1 MGKMKV
7 IRIILV
13 PYPAQGH
20 ITPMLNLA
28 SALLNHG
35 LEPVMVVPEYI
46 HRQII
51 KSPTM
56 DGEMNKIL
64 WKPIPDGMSK
74 DTEPPDFFSIE
85 TAMENTM
92 PSHLEKVVREL
103 GGGEEEEEDG
113 GGGNGVIVGC
123 MVVDLL
129 ASWAIQ
135 VASRCG
141 VPAAGF
147 WPAMFATYRLITAI
161 PDMIMAGFI
170 SDSGFPQHSKHYFL
184 PCEPI
189 LSMEDLPWLIGNLES
204 RKARFK
210 FWTRTLNRSRSL
222 KWLLV
227 NSFPEE
233 KLFHI
238 DHHQHQNQLINISK
252 NNNTTTETTTSPI
265 VFAIGP
271 LSKLAKTKNVLSL
284 RDEDKSCL
292 KWLDKQKPQSVI
304 YISFGS
310 WVSPIGEDKVKNLAM
325 ALEAFEHPFL
335 WVLGSNWRKGLPK
348 GYLERVVFS
357 KKAAGQVVSWA
368 PQIEVLKHS
377 SVGCFLTHCGWN
389 STMEAIQFRKRLLCF
404 PIAGDQFVN
413 SIYIVK
419 VWRIGIRINN
429 GFGQSDIEEGLR
441 MVMEDT
447 EMNERLKKVY
457 EKTMGEEAIFKVEL
471 NLKAFV
477 DDATKICYQNCMNSN

>member
-1 MGKMKV
+1 MKV

-46 HRQII
+46 HLQII

-64 WKPIPDGMSK
+64 WKPTPDGMSK

-92 PSHLEKVVREL
+92 PSHLEEVVREL

-170 SDSGFPQHSKHYFL
+170 SDS
-184 PCEPI
+184 
-189 LSMEDLPWLIGNLES
+189 
-204 RKARFK
+204 
-210 FWTRTLNRSRSL
+210 
-222 KWLLV
+222 
-227 NSFPEE
+227 
-233 KLFHI
+233 
-238 DHHQHQNQLINISK
+238 
-252 NNNTTTETTTSPI
+252 
-265 VFAIGP
+265 
-271 LSKLAKTKNVLSL
+271 
-284 RDEDKSCL
+284 
-292 KWLDKQKPQSVI
+292 
-304 YISFGS
+304 
-310 WVSPIGEDKVKNLAM
+310 
-325 ALEAFEHPFL
+325 
-335 WVLGSNWRKGLPK
+335 
-348 GYLERVVFS
+348 
-357 KKAAGQVVSWA
+357 
-368 PQIEVLKHS
+368 
-377 SVGCFLTHCGWN
+377 
-389 STMEAIQFRKRLLCF
+389 
-404 PIAGDQFVN
+404 
-413 SIYIVK
+413 